1 MSSSVK
7 GWFYLLA
14 EMPHAGEQN
23 RQTQPVGG
31 GDDFGVALRAAEL
44 NDGGRPASAISSA
57 LALL

>member
-1 MSSSVK
+1 
-7 GWFYLLA
+7 
-14 EMPHAGEQN
+14 MPHAGEQN